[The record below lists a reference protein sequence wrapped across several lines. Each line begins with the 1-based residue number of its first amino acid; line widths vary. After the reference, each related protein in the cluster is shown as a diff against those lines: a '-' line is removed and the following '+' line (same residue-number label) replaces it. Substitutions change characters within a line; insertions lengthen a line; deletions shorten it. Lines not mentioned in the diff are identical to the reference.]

1 MMRLIYKTI
10 LILSTFFICCC
21 KQDKGEQNASTIKT
35 DSNKSRHTDAWKEKM
50 KLKKAKQIPKT
61 PEEAYDALI
70 ENYNEL
76 QVLLNTPKEF
86 NSSFI
91 TEIGNF
97 FGVDYELFVKN
108 NFYPSVGF
116 DITTINNLKKM
127 ITTFNPTKKPDIP
140 GLDVASIH
148 QLSLFTKELIRPI
161 DNAFKENN
169 QINILKNSND
179 VKALNELINML
190 DNLYE
195 KWDTIV
201 SLIQTTINE
210 AAKLNKKD
218 DVTKKFKLLNDLHLG
233 NFNQICN
240 ENGVNNEVC
249 ELKNEMGKLSKN
261 IKNKI
266 ESLIESLVDN

>member
-1 MMRLIYKTI
+1 MRLIYKTI

-21 KQDKGEQNASTIKT
+21 KQDKGEQHASTIKT
-35 DSNKSRHTDAWKEKM
+35 VINKSMHTDAWKEKM
-50 KLKKAKQIPKT
+50 KLKKERQIPKT

-76 QVLLNTPKEF
+76 QILLNTPKEF

-97 FGVDYELFVKN
+97 FGVNYEVFIKN
-108 NFYPSVGF
+108 NFYPSLGF

-127 ITTFNPTKKPDIP
+127 ITTFNPTKRPNIP
-140 GLDVASIH
+140 GIDVTSVH
-148 QLSLFTKELIRPI
+148 QLSLFAKELIRPI

-179 VKALNELINML
+179 VKALNELTNML

-210 AAKLNKKD
+210 AAKLDKKD
-218 DVTKKFKLLNDLHLG
+218 DVVRKLKLLNDLHLA
-233 NFNQICN
+233 NFSQICN

-249 ELKNEMGKLSKN
+249 ELKNEMGQLSTN

-266 ESLIESLVDN
+266 ESLVKN

>member
-1 MMRLIYKTI
+1 MRLIYKTI

-21 KQDKGEQNASTIKT
+21 KQDKGEQNTSTIKT
-35 DSNKSRHTDAWKEKM
+35 DSNKSRHTDAWKEKI
-50 KLKKAKQIPKT
+50 KSKKERQIPKT

-97 FGVDYELFVKN
+97 FGVDYDLFVKN

-201 SLIQTTINE
+201 NLIQTIINE

-249 ELKNEMGKLSKN
+249 ELKNEMGQLSKN